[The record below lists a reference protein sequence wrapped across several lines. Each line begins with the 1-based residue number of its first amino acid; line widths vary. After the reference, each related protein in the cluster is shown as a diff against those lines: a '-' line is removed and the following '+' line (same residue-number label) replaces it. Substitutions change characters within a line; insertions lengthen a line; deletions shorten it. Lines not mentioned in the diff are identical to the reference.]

1 MTEAHHASIRGSD
14 AALREQLTDG
24 AIGNTAFAERSN
36 VVLDCQQPGS
46 TRRSMERKL
55 RRSIAEALQRI
66 GRDDRSSHGNG
77 SMIATM
83 MDSIEQRTGCVE
95 AAMTQHLA
103 QHRVQPCTQRGCV

>member
-1 MTEAHHASIRGSD
+1 
-14 AALREQLTDG
+14 
-24 AIGNTAFAERSN
+24 
-36 VVLDCQQPGS
+36 
-46 TRRSMERKL
+46 MERKL